1 MRKWGVIAVSALFL
15 AGCAVGPDYQRP
27 ELDLPEDWPE
37 HVLLSEDEQQA
48 WQDWWTRYQDPQLD
62 ALVELALDHNLDVR
76 LQVQRIQESR
86 ARLGLVDANR
96 LPTLDAQAE
105 AARERQPAAA
115 APASGAGGTGNLFS
129 ITGALGYELDLWGR
143 LARQQEVAEAFLEQ
157 SRFSHE
163 AVRLNVVADVVAT
176 YVNLRS
182 AQEQLAITERTLES
196 RERTFELERIRHE
209 DGETDALTLRQA
221 ASELETTR
229 ARIPP
234 LRQEVLTLEGAM
246 AVLLGMG
253 PGELLGELDFGDSR
267 LADLELPDQVPAVM
281 PSELLRRRPDIRA
294 AEAELMASTAE
305 IGVAEADRLPRLNL
319 MGFLGT
325 AATDTSD
332 LFSGPAQTWG
342 LGASVAGPL
351 VDFGRGRARVDTAEA
366 LRDQAETR
374 YAITVTQAFREVRD
388 ALVLYQAT
396 DERVGAIRR
405 QVQAIEET
413 RDLAQIRYEEG
424 FTGFIELLDAERA
437 LLDAELALSEALR
450 DRLGATATLFK
461 AMGGGWTD
469 GHPELGATEALQDG

>member
-1 MRKWGVIAVSALFL
+1 MLKPGVIVAAAVLL
-15 AGCAVGPDYQRP
+15 AGCALGPDYQRP
-27 ELDLPEDWPE
+27 EMNLPQDWPD
-37 HVLLSEDEQQA
+37 HVLLSAEEQQE
-48 WQDWWTRYQDPQLD
+48 WQDWWTRYQDTQLD
-62 ALVELALDHNLDVR
+62 ALVETAVDENLDIH

-86 ARLGLVDANR
+86 ARLGLADASR
-96 LPTLDAQAE
+96 LPTVDAQAE

-115 APASGAGGTGNLFS
+115 MPIPGAGGTGNLFS
-129 ITGALGYELDLWGR
+129 ITGVLGYELDLWGR
-143 LARQQEVAEAFLEQ
+143 LARQQEAAEALLDQ

-163 AVRLNVVADVVAT
+163 AVRLSVVADVVAT

-182 AQEQLAITERTLES
+182 AQEQLGIAQRTLES
-196 RERTFELERIRHE
+196 RERTFELERIRYE
-209 DGETDALTLRQA
+209 DGETDALTLRQS

-234 LRQEVLTLEGAM
+234 LRQQVRALESAL
-246 AVLLGMG
+246 AVLVGMG
-253 PGELLGELDFGDSR
+253 PGELLAELDFGDGR
-267 LADLELPDQVPAVM
+267 LADLALPDQVPAVM

-294 AEAELMASTAE
+294 AEAALMASTAE
-305 IGVAEADRLPRLNL
+305 IGIAEADRLPRLNL

-325 AATDTSD
+325 AATDAGD
-332 LFSGPAQTWG
+332 LFTRPAETWG

-351 VDFGRGRARVDTAEA
+351 FDFGRGRARVETAEA
-366 LRDQAETR
+366 LRNQAETR

-388 ALVLYQAT
+388 ALVLYQTT

-413 RDLAQIRYEEG
+413 RDLAVIRYEEG

-450 DRLGATATLFK
+450 DRLNATATLFK
-461 AMGGGWTD
+461 AMGGGWEPERGGSDVAGSPHD
-469 GHPELGATEALQDG
+469 G

>member
-1 MRKWGVIAVSALFL
+1 MRKWSLIAAAALLL
-15 AGCAVGPDYQRP
+15 AGCAMGPDYERP

-37 HVLLSEDEQQA
+37 HVLLSAEEQQA
-48 WQDWWTRYQDPQLD
+48 WQHWWTRYQDPQLD
-62 ALVELALDHNLDVR
+62 ALVERALADNLDIR

-86 ARLGLVDANR
+86 ARLGLADANR

-115 APASGAGGTGNLFS
+115 APVPAAGGTGNLFS
-129 ITGALGYELDLWGR
+129 ITGMLGYEIDLWGR
-143 LARQQEVAEAFLEQ
+143 LARQQEAAEALLEE

-182 AQEQLAITERTLES
+182 AQEQLVIAESTLES
-196 RERTFELERIRHE
+196 RERTFELERIRYE
-209 DGETDALTLRQA
+209 DGETDALALRQS

-234 LRQEVLTLEGAM
+234 LRQEVLTLEGAL
-246 AVLLGMG
+246 AVLVGMS
-253 PGELLGELDFGDSR
+253 PGELLGELDFGDGD

-294 AEAELMASTAE
+294 AEAELMLSSAE
-305 IGVAEADRLPRLNL
+305 IGIAEADRLPRLNL

-325 AATDTSD
+325 AATDTGD
-332 LFSGPAQTWG
+332 LFTQSAQTWG
-342 LGASVAGPL
+342 MGASVAGPL
-351 VDFGRGRARVDTAEA
+351 FDFGRGRARVETAEA

-388 ALVLYQAT
+388 ALLLYQAT
-396 DERVGAIRR
+396 DERVDAVRR

-413 RDLAQIRYEEG
+413 RDLAEIRYEEG

-437 LLDAELALSEALR
+437 LLDAQLALSEAVR
-450 DRLGATATLFK
+450 DRLNATATLFK
-461 AMGGGWTD
+461 AMGGGWD
-469 GHPELGATEALQDG
+469 PGRAGDDPRGGAGDA